1 MKTKKRNPKKR
12 YTLAQQFVRLKR
24 ANDRAEARVK
34 NIESRSAF
42 AKRFVWWVK
51 RPLDVESERPTSR
64 LAPLEWMAK
73 LEPPTRDPPKERAE
87 KPPPPPT

>member
-1 MKTKKRNPKKR
+1 VVKWFEAPTWDP
-12 YTLAQQFVRLKR
+12 
-24 ANDRAEARVK
+24 AE
-34 NIESRSAF
+34 
-42 AKRFVWWVK
+42 K